1 VLLGGISILPSVI
14 AVLVATCPCALSLAT
29 PVAIAAATSRLA
41 RLGVLV
47 TRADAVE
54 GLAGID
60 TVLLDKTGTLTEGR
74 PSVKAVRLG
83 GAEPLTGPEALA
95 IAAALERGSQH
106 PLAVAFR
113 DHADPAVD
121 CADAHEIA
129 GQGVA
134 GTVLGRRWRLG
145 KPAFAAGGDAA
156 ALAALP
162 AAGLA
167 MMDDRGRTAS
177 FEVSDALR
185 ADAAATTMALR
196 EAGLAVRIASGDR
209 AETVTAV
216 ASVLDVRDAEGALTP
231 ADKLARLKAL
241 QSAGHRVLMVGDGIN
256 DGPVLAA
263 ADVSMAMGRG
273 SAIAHAAGDL
283 LLMRESLAALPEAV
297 RVARTALQR
306 VRQNLR
312 WAAGYN
318 LAAIPL
324 AALGF
329 MPPWVAALGMSLSS
343 LVVVFNA
350 RRPVA
355 GPDGQE
361 PRP

>member
-1 VLLGGISILPSVI
+1 
-14 AVLVATCPCALSLAT
+14 
-29 PVAIAAATSRLA
+29 
-41 RLGVLV
+41 
-47 TRADAVE
+47 
-54 GLAGID
+54 
-60 TVLLDKTGTLTEGR
+60 
-74 PSVKAVRLG
+74 
-83 GAEPLTGPEALA
+83 
-95 IAAALERGSQH
+95 
-106 PLAVAFR
+106 
-113 DHADPAVD
+113 
-121 CADAHEIA
+121 
-129 GQGVA
+129 
-134 GTVLGRRWRLG
+134 
-145 KPAFAAGGDAA
+145 
-156 ALAALP
+156 
-162 AAGLA
+162 